1 MKNHELTK
9 DTRPG
14 RSGEYYAR
22 IQIGGV
28 RKRFVLS
35 KNKREAEEKL
45 RELEKAVFAGKIP
58 FTHQSTLVVNRDGL
72 RDLRIEELAVKHL
85 EWVRANRM
93 EGTFKNRKIF
103 INQFLE
109 FIRGYMPQGS
119 CMVSNITR
127 QTINDF
133 YVWARE
139 HHGRGA
145 NGGNE
150 SLVSVKAMFNWAV
163 ENEVCDHNI
172 KAFPKIRREPAT
184 TRRIKDDELPRLMQ
198 VLPTDFTDINEFGLL
213 TGLRPEELITVK
225 KDEILNTGT
234 RKVVHIEH
242 HKTSKTA
249 RSHKPRSVPLCKRAE
264 EIVNHQFKLH
274 PKSEYVFLN
283 TKGLPYT
290 RSAFFHRLQ
299 RWCKKI
305 GIHGMPYSWRHTFG
319 VKQGHCKTNQ
329 AVLSQIMGHTSLQ
342 TTARYMEN
350 DTESHIQAVD
360 DMEKSVE
367 SILSKGSQDAKPE
380 QKWSR
385 KWSRKKKTNENTATK
400 IAVSRWL

>member
-1 MKNHELTK
+1 MKNHELIK

-22 IQIGGV
+22 IQVGGV

-35 KNKREAEEKL
+35 RNKREAEEKL
-45 RELEKAVFAGKIP
+45 RALEKDVFAGKIP
-58 FTHQSTLVVNRDGL
+58 FTQQTTLIVNGSGSRDM
-72 RDLRIEELAVKHL
+72 RIEELAVKHL
-85 EWVRANRM
+85 EWVRANRT
-93 EGTFKNRKIF
+93 EGTFNNRKLF
-103 INQFLE
+103 VNQFLE

-119 CMVSNITR
+119 CMVS
-127 QTINDF
+127 QINRPTLTDF
-133 YVWARE
+133 HAWARTN
-139 HHGRGA
+139 HGRGA
-145 NGGNE
+145 NAGNE
-150 SLVSVKAMFNWAV
+150 ALVGVKALFNWAV
-163 ENEVCDHNI
+163 ENEVCDHSI

-184 TRRIKDDELPRLMQ
+184 TRRFKDNELPRLMQ
-198 VLPTDFTDINEFGLL
+198 VLPEDFTEMIEFGLL
-213 TGLRPEELITVK
+213 TGVRPEELRTVK

-234 RKVVHIEH
+234 RKIVHIEH

-264 EIVNHQFKLH
+264 EIINHQFKLH

-283 TKGLPYT
+283 TDGLPYT
-290 RSAFFHRLQ
+290 KSALFHRLQ

-305 GIHGMPYSWRHTFG
+305 GIHGMPYSLRHTFG
-319 VKQGHCKTNQ
+319 TKQGHCKTNQ

-350 DTESHIQAVD
+350 NSESHIQAVD
-360 DMEKSVE
+360 DMEKSIE
-367 SILSKGSQDAKPE
+367 SILSNGSQDAKPMQKWS

-385 KWSRKKKTNENTATK
+385 TKKTNEKTATETV
-400 IAVSRWL
+400 ASH